1 MTEREAAIISAYT
14 GVMIGSFSVLHKYAE
29 EIMGRPIHTIEF
41 ANKSI
46 MEEIKNKSKEDFCNI
61 RVE

>member
-14 GVMIGSFSVLHKYAE
+14 GVMIGSFSALHKYAE
-29 EIMGRPIHTIEF
+29 EIMSRPINTIEF